1 MARVLKYI
9 YRSYQLNNHGI
20 LLEQK
25 IYFLKFKWHLQRKL
39 CELINLFINIIY

>member
-20 LLEQK
+20 LLEGK
-25 IYFLKFKWHLQRKL
+25 RYFL
-39 CELINLFINIIY
+39 NIF